1 MQFVTEWITNI
12 LIFILFAI
20 IIDFLLP
27 SSNMQKYVKMV
38 VGLILLLL
46 MLSPILQLLSIHPDR
61 LVASAISSLSE
72 RGNEQEMIKNEI
84 EMKKKEIQASQR
96 AYILEQMAVQMKKKV
111 DGELMKE
118 YGLSVEDVSLQT
130 KEKEDLQIPRDIK
143 KIAVVLSKQET
154 PEGIEPVVIDASEPA
169 HSQNSDHQLEN
180 ELRAFLAS
188 KWEVDENKIVV
199 QVKGREWGDARAH

>member
-12 LIFILFAI
+12 LIFILFAT

-27 SSNMQKYVKMV
+27 SSNMQKYVKMA

-61 LVASAISSLSE
+61 LVASAISSLSGK
-72 RGNEQEMIKNEI
+72 GNEQEMIKNEM

-96 AYILEQMAVQMKKKV
+96 AYILEQMAVQMKNQV
-111 DGELMKE
+111 DEELMKE

-130 KEKEDLQIPRDIK
+130 KEKENLQIPKDIET
-143 KIAVVLSKQET
+143 IEVVLVKQEKLG
-154 PEGIEPVVIDASEPA
+154 EIQPVIIDTSKPINEQS
-169 HSQNSDHQLEN
+169 HVHQLEK
-180 ELRAFLAS
+180 EIRTFLAA
-188 KWEVDENKIVV
+188 KWEVDENKIAV
-199 QVKGREWGDARAH
+199 QVKGREWGDARVH

>member
-72 RGNEQEMIKNEI
+72 RENEQEMIKNEI